1 MTDLIYAIQVVIAV
15 VIGLWTYDRFAKRWT
30 STLGDDVVPGY
41 VNDVGY
47 VAGEG
52 GGSVIV
58 SYAYSVAGTRYFG
71 SFVPPWRHL
80 VGFDFK
86 MRTAEL
92 EAIFREKYPQGYE
105 VRVFYFRDSPAEH
118 WLDSP
123 PSKWDVFWKAVWLPL
138 VILALTYIPLMFI
151 NLLIYLQPR

>member
-1 MTDLIYAIQVVIAV
+1 MTDIIYATQVVIAV
-15 VIGLWTYDRFAKRWT
+15 VIGLWTYHRYAKRWT
-30 STLGDDVVPGY
+30 STLGDDVVSGY

-58 SYAYSVAGTRYFG
+58 SYGYSVAGTRYFG

-92 EAIFREKYPQGYE
+92 EAIFREKYPKGYE
-105 VRVFYFRDSPAEH
+105 VRCFIIVIHPQSIGWIHPPQNGPFYGRQFG
-118 WLDSP
+118 
-123 PSKWDVFWKAVWLPL
+123 F
-138 VILALTYIPLMFI
+138 
-151 NLLIYLQPR
+151 LL

>member
-1 MTDLIYAIQVVIAV
+1 MTEVIYAIQGAIAV
-15 VIGLWTYDRFAKRWT
+15 VLGFWAYNRFTKRWT
-30 STLGDDVVPGY
+30 SELGDDVVSGY
-41 VNDVGY
+41 INDVGY

-58 SYAYSVAGTRYFG
+58 SYGYSVAGKRYFG

-92 EAIFREKYPQGYE
+92 EAIFREKYPKGYE
-105 VRVFYFRDSPAEH
+105 VRVFYLRDSPAEH
-118 WLDSP
+118 WLESP
-123 PSKWDVFWKAVWLPL
+123 PSKWAVAWKSVRLPL
-138 VILALTYIPLMFI
+138 VILALTYTPLMFI
-151 NLLIYLQPR
+151 NLLIYLQT

>member
-1 MTDLIYAIQVVIAV
+1 MTEVIYAIQATIAV
-15 VIGLWTYDRFAKRWT
+15 ALGLWTYNRFAKRWT
-30 STLGDDVVPGY
+30 STLGDDVVSGY

-58 SYAYSVAGTRYFG
+58 SYGYSVDGTQYFG

-80 VGFDFK
+80 LGFDFK

-92 EAIFREKYPQGYE
+92 EAIFREKYPKGYE
-105 VRVFYFRDSPAEH
+105 VRVFYFPDSCRALVGITSLKMGGRLEGGAASSCDTGADLH
-118 WLDSP
+118 ALD
-123 PSKWDVFWKAVWLPL
+123 V
-138 VILALTYIPLMFI
+138 Y
-151 NLLIYLQPR
+151 

>member
-1 MTDLIYAIQVVIAV
+1 MADLIYAIQVAIAV
-15 VIGLWTYDRFAKRWT
+15 VIGLGTYDGYAKRCA
-30 STLGDDVVPGY
+30 STLGDDVVSGY

-58 SYAYSVAGTRYFG
+58 SYGYSVAGTRYFG

-92 EAIFREKYPQGYE
+92 EAIFRDKYPKGYE
-105 VRVFYFRDSPAEH
+105 VRVFYYRDSPAEH

-123 PSKWDVFWKAVWLPL
+123 PSKLAVAWKAVRLPL
-138 VILALTYIPLMFI
+138 VILALTYTPLMFI
-151 NLLIYLQPR
+151 NLLLYLQT